1 MSVEDDLQFFELL
14 EEIDVDDYER
24 HEMKSI
30 RRQNLPVTRGLV
42 KRIKQTQHLRK
53 RKEGESKTK
62 IDWSKYSDASFYGR
76 PVSDQNGETVRS
88 RFWDRRNRRR
98 ALSHPEV
105 LQRIT
110 EVTSEVALRKR
121 RRSHVDVEVT
131 VSPAPSPRIGPL
143 ASPDNLLDE
152 GFTIIPD
159 HEVMSD
165 IASHRRLSS
174 TDSYFH
180 RRLNS
185 TDSYFSQ
192 PENFEYNSIYET
204 DCEYVHSPVFLEKLT
219 SQTEESIVNSK
230 PEFEASELI
239 GTDEMK
245 DAEEDTDAPIF
256 EDPLGDS
263 MESPTSILE
272 PELNS
277 DENDLPF
284 SLAPDGLVDISTL
297 DLGFYEPEPIP
308 QSAPSDLST
317 ATPSSLSLPPETDN
331 HGVEELLRGLDEV
344 DRFEKD
350 LLLKMAE
357 LNRSMHEGFQNVGT
371 AITQADVLALEDA
384 NFRTASES
392 RRSRAPMAT
401 WDSVFFSGKRDSV
414 MSQREP
420 DSPDFL
426 RSEIEDLKI
435 QNKQLQKKVRYL
447 HKELTNAKKRLGDEA
462 PPVSSFFN
470 SSSLTPCNS
479 DSESLVSE
487 LSDLPQFTNVD
498 SPEEKNSILD
508 WLMEIDCESCYHIFL
523 DYGIDQISELSNLDD
538 SILHNMQIPL
548 EQKQR
553 ILDRIQPP
561 PPRIINENKAQHE
574 QRHLKKESKY
584 LPEKGIPL
592 STIWQPVCRFVKRYT
607 WIWQPALFF
616 ACIVVNIDFFE
627 ANYDG

>member
-1 MSVEDDLQFFELL
+1 MSVEDDLQFFNIL
-14 EEIDVDDYER
+14 EEIDVDDYDR
-24 HEMKSI
+24 HEMTSI

-53 RKEGESKTK
+53 RKEGEPKTN
-62 IDWSKYSDASFYGR
+62 IDWSKYSDASFYGH
-76 PVSDQNGETVRS
+76 PVSDQNKEAVRS
-88 RFWDRRNRRR
+88 RFWDSRTRRR
-98 ALSHPEV
+98 HLSQPEV

-143 ASPDNLLDE
+143 ASPDHLLDE
-152 GFTIIPD
+152 GFSIIPD

-165 IASHRRLSS
+165 IASHRRLS
-174 TDSYFH
+174 
-180 RRLNS
+180 

-192 PENFEYNSIYET
+192 PENFEYNSAYET
-204 DCEYVHSPVFLEKLT
+204 DCEYVHNPSFLEQIT
-219 SQTEESIVNSK
+219 SRAEDQNVVNSK
-230 PEFEASELI
+230 PELEPSGLI
-239 GTDEMK
+239 GMDEMK
-245 DAEEDTDAPIF
+245 DEEQEKPDAPIF
-256 EDPLGDS
+256 EALSGDS
-263 MESPTSILE
+263 MDSPSSTFQ
-272 PELNS
+272 PELDS
-277 DENDLPF
+277 EENNLPF
-284 SLAPDGLVDISTL
+284 SLAPDGLVDINTL
-297 DLGFYEPEPIP
+297 DLGFYEPEPISLP
-308 QSAPSDLST
+308 APSDLST
-317 ATPSSLSLPPETDN
+317 ATHTSSTLSLPPETDN

-350 LLLKMAE
+350 LLQKMAD
-357 LNRSMHEGFQNVGT
+357 LNRSMHEGFQNVDVGFPDDT
-371 AITQADVLALEDA
+371 AHADILALEDA

-392 RRSRAPMAT
+392 RRGRTSIAR
-401 WDSVFFSGKRDSV
+401 WDSVVFSGKRGSII
-414 MSQREP
+414 SQREP

-435 QNKQLQKKVRYL
+435 QNKQLQKEVRHL
-447 HKELTNAKKRLGDEA
+447 HRQLTNAKKRLGDEA

-498 SPEEKNSILD
+498 SPEEKQSILD

-523 DYGIDQISELSNLDD
+523 DYGIDEISELSNLDY

-561 PPRIINENKAQHE
+561 PPRINNENKARNV

-584 LPEKGIPL
+584 LSEKGIPL

>member
-1 MSVEDDLQFFELL
+1 MSVEDDLQFFEIL

-24 HEMKSI
+24 QEMKSI

-42 KRIKQTQHLRK
+42 KRIKQTRNLRK
-53 RKEGESKTK
+53 RREGEKTK
-62 IDWSKYSDASFYGR
+62 IDWSKYSDASFYGH
-76 PVSDQNGETVRS
+76 PVDQHTEPVRS

-98 ALSHPEV
+98 ALSQPEV

-131 VSPAPSPRIGPL
+131 VSPAPSPRMGPI
-143 ASPDNLLDE
+143 ASPDHLLDE

-165 IASHRRLSS
+165 IASR
-174 TDSYFH
+174 TH

-192 PENFEYNSIYET
+192 PENFEYNSTYET
-204 DCEYVHSPVFLEKLT
+204 DCEYVHSPVFLEKIT
-219 SQTEESIVNSK
+219 SPEESIVNSK
-230 PEFEASELI
+230 PEFEASDLI
-239 GTDEMK
+239 GMDEMK
-245 DAEEDTDAPIF
+245 EAEEDIDAPIF

-263 MESPTSILE
+263 MESPSSILE

-277 DENDLPF
+277 EENDLPF
-284 SLAPDGLVDISTL
+284 SLAPDGLVDINTL
-297 DLGFYEPEPIP
+297 DLGFYEPGPIP

-331 HGVEELLRGLDEV
+331 HGVEDFLRGLDEV

-350 LLLKMAE
+350 LLQKMAD
-357 LNRSMHEGFQNVGT
+357 LNRSMHQGFQNVGD
-371 AITQADVLALEDA
+371 ILALEDA

-392 RRSRAPMAT
+392 RRARASMAN
-401 WDSVFFSGKRDSV
+401 WDSVYFSGNRGSV
-414 MSQREP
+414 MSQSEP

-435 QNKQLQKKVRYL
+435 QNKQLQKEVRHL
-447 HKELTNAKKRLGDEA
+447 NRQLTNAKKRLGDEA
-462 PPVSSFFN
+462 PPASSFFN
-470 SSSLTPCNS
+470 SPSLNPCNS
-479 DSESLVSE
+479 DSESMLSE
-487 LSDLPQFTNVD
+487 LSLALSDLPQFTNQD
-498 SPEEKNSILD
+498 SSSHEEESHPVRE
-508 WLMEIDCESCYHIFL
+508 WLKEIDCESCYEIFL
-523 DYGIDQISELSNLDD
+523 DYGIDEISELSNLDD
-538 SILHNMQIPL
+538 SILHKMQIPL

-553 ILDRIQPP
+553 ILDRIQPH
-561 PPRIINENKAQHE
+561 PPRIINENKAQKE
-574 QRHLKKESKY
+574 QRHLKKEAKY